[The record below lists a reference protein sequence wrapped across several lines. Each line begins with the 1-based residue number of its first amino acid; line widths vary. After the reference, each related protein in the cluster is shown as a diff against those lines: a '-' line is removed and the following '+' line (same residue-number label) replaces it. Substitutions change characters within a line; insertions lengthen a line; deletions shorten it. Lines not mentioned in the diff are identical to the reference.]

1 MKLTFIDTQERFY
14 VLDGKNLH
22 AAPGQEYEL
31 DSDPG
36 DGRWSGGE
44 APVVTSLPP
53 ESHPPVSLD
62 TPLEAD
68 SVPSADVPAQSPE
81 QGA

>member
-1 MKLTFIDTQERFY
+1 MKLTFTDTQERNY

-22 AAPGQEYEL
+22 AEPGKEYEL

-36 DGRWSGGE
+36 DGRWSGGDVS
-44 APVVTSLPP
+44 AFTSLQ
-53 ESHPPVSLD
+53 SAAPPVS
-62 TPLEAD
+62 TQT
-68 SVPSADVPAQSPE
+68 VPQAVSEPSTE

>member
-1 MKLTFIDTQERFY
+1 MKLTFIDTQERNY

-22 AAPGQEYEL
+22 AEPGKEYEL

-36 DGRWSGGE
+36 DGRWSGGVS
-44 APVVTSLPP
+44 PVVTSLSA
-53 ESHPPVSLD
+53 ESAPPVSPE
-62 TPLEAD
+62 TAPQVD
-68 SVPSADVPAQSPE
+68 SQPSNPE